1 MEKELFEMTTVSL
14 SKDDMAMIRAAA
26 QGLGGPEVDQFVEDV
41 RAELESLDV
50 EPTKNHVRA
59 ACTKVLARGK

>member
-1 MEKELFEMTTVSL
+1 MTTVSL

-26 QGLGGPEVDQFVEDV
+26 QGLSGPEVDHFIEDV
-41 RAELESLDV
+41 RAELEALSV
-50 EPTKNHVRA
+50 NPTRNHVRA

>member
-1 MEKELFEMTTVSL
+1 MTINL
-14 SKDDMAMIRAAA
+14 SKDEMAMIRATA
-26 QGLGGPEVDQFVEDV
+26 QGLSGPEVEQFIEDV
-41 RAELESLDV
+41 RAELESLNL